1 MNRWRLIWRDGSCCH
16 KSGLCRES
24 RLLSPTAEVSTGFD
38 LVPREIEQE
47 GCFFLL
53 FVVFFASVFKPI
65 WIIFNV
71 PKRM

>member
-47 GCFFLL
+47 GCFFS
-53 FVVFFASVFKPI
+53 FVCRFFCQRF
-65 WIIFNV
+65 
-71 PKRM
+71 